1 MNPRDMRAALRSLPV
16 LTGVAPVFDP
26 HQSPDDPMAM
36 FVEWFDTAV
45 SAGVPE
51 PHAMTLSTVDAA
63 GAPDARMLILKDV
76 DAAGWHFAVSAT
88 SKKGADLAA
97 NPVAALTFYWPQL
110 VRQVRVRGAV
120 VADPPVVASAD
131 FLARSTGARA
141 LVLLRKQSESFSDD
155 DDLDRALAGPRAQL
169 DADPGLVPDDW
180 VSYAVT
186 PDRVE
191 FWQGDPQRRHQRLL
205 YTRSETDA
213 ESDTA
218 ARWSKS
224 LLWP

>member
-16 LTGVAPVFDP
+16 LTGDAPAFDP
-26 HQSPDDPMAM
+26 QQSPDDPMSM

-45 SAGVPE
+45 NAEVSE
-51 PHAMTLSTVDAA
+51 PHSMTLSTVDAA

-110 VRQVRVRGAV
+110 VRQVRVRGPV
-120 VADPPVVASAD
+120 VPNPPAVASAD

-155 DDLDRALAGPRAQL
+155 DLDRALAGPLAQL
-169 DADPGLVPDDW
+169 DADPVLVPDDW
-180 VSYAVT
+180 VSYAVV

-191 FWQGDPQRRHQRLL
+191 FWQGDPERRHQRLL
-205 YTRSETDA
+205 YTRSGTG
-213 ESDTA
+213 
-218 ARWSKS
+218 WSKS